1 MTSAT
6 RSIFQYF
13 IFLIL
18 IGNIYIALTPP
29 FEGFDEMAHF
39 SAIRQLTYS
48 NHYVANS
55 NSFIDKALV
64 DYSGPE
70 PYTSG
75 VPPFDN
81 GNVYWKFFGQRAEVL
96 EDFIFR
102 YREKAFPEK
111 FQLSDTQN
119 HEYRQQ
125 PPLYYLLLSVIY
137 PLIDKFD
144 LFSQVFSLRLF
155 SYCISLS
162 GVLFGMLAVLKMKTK
177 SINQSNSKLFGF
189 FLYPILFPMFVP
201 QFARI
206 GNDSLC
212 LLIVGILAYVITI
225 WSQENFSRRYG
236 LLIGLILG
244 LGCLTKAFFL
254 PISAGVFCYLL
265 TMIVI
270 NKTSDRR
277 NLFGNLILIVGATTL
292 AGGWWYLRNYIE
304 YGTLTGANV
313 ASSLNQVGGLWKNLP
328 VIGDNLYILIRGLIT
343 IIVTFIWAGSF
354 SLTHIPYFL
363 YAPSLFL
370 LAFAIYKCI
379 RLKTGLNIRNP
390 SWALIW
396 MLLFFFIGLAWHA
409 VVNMMVGSGN
419 GNTPGWYLH
428 ILTPLTAP
436 LIGIALWSSYSSQ
449 KNSFILKLFNYY
461 YLVFIGLISV
471 LQIFLFTGILQK
483 GIDKGYSLRNGFD
496 FQQLHTV
503 VISRLEIIGYPTF
516 ALINFLILSILVFLI
531 NKKNV

>member
-1 MTSAT
+1 
-6 RSIFQYF
+6 
-13 IFLIL
+13 
-18 IGNIYIALTPP
+18 
-29 FEGFDEMAHF
+29 
-39 SAIRQLTYS
+39 
-48 NHYVANS
+48 
-55 NSFIDKALV
+55 
-64 DYSGPE
+64 
-70 PYTSG
+70 
-75 VPPFDN
+75 
-81 GNVYWKFFGQRAEVL
+81 
-96 EDFIFR
+96 
-102 YREKAFPEK
+102 
-111 FQLSDTQN
+111 
-119 HEYRQQ
+119 
-125 PPLYYLLLSVIY
+125 
-137 PLIDKFD
+137 
-144 LFSQVFSLRLF
+144 
-155 SYCISLS
+155 
-162 GVLFGMLAVLKMKTK
+162 
-177 SINQSNSKLFGF
+177 
-189 FLYPILFPMFVP
+189 
-201 QFARI
+201 
-206 GNDSLC
+206 
-212 LLIVGILAYVITI
+212 
-225 WSQENFSRRYG
+225 
-236 LLIGLILG
+236 
-244 LGCLTKAFFL
+244 
-254 PISAGVFCYLL
+254 
-265 TMIVI
+265 
-270 NKTSDRR
+270 
-277 NLFGNLILIVGATTL
+277 
-292 AGGWWYLRNYIE
+292 
-304 YGTLTGANV
+304 
-313 ASSLNQVGGLWKNLP
+313 
-328 VIGDNLYILIRGLIT
+328 
-343 IIVTFIWAGSF
+343 
-354 SLTHIPYFL
+354 LTHIPYFL